1 MSCFFIGYHILL
13 TVALQSSTLQACL
26 NCLNNMARLSF
37 SPTQKK
43 EYPLR
48 PLLLLVLA
56 FRLSVKAFDE
66 NREASND
73 ATTIQMT

>member
-1 MSCFFIGYHILL
+1 
-13 TVALQSSTLQACL
+13 
-26 NCLNNMARLSF
+26 MARLSF

-48 PLLLLVLA
+48 PLLLRPLLLLA